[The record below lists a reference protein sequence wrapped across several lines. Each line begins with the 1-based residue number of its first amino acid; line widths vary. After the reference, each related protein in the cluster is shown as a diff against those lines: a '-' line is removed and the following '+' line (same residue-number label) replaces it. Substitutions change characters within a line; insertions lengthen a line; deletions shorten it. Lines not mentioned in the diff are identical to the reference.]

1 TLEVLNGISPNLL
14 ELSEQIANLKAQ
26 SGASPR
32 EIAAAGTLVM
42 LTQRLARS
50 ANEFLS
56 SEGVDPETAFLLG
69 KDTNTFR
76 ELTDGFL
83 NGSESL
89 RLSKTTEP
97 DTRDKLLELQ
107 TAFGEYQKSIAQI
120 LGNLQ
125 NFIAAKQAEEL
136 IFKENEALKQ
146 RLSDVQQ
153 AYRTEQDSLTLPFW
167 LMLASVL
174 VALLSA
180 AGIALVLLQDSR
192 NRTKDADARRM
203 EAEGQRL
210 EAQRQEEEAKK

>member
-1 TLEVLNGISPNLL
+1 KMNAMLKETQKLWTGSDKAAASILKLEKELTGFGSTLEVLNGISPNLL

-120 LGNLQ
+120 
-125 NFIAAKQAEEL
+125 
-136 IFKENEALKQ
+136 
-146 RLSDVQQ
+146 
-153 AYRTEQDSLTLPFW
+153 
-167 LMLASVL
+167 
-174 VALLSA
+174 
-180 AGIALVLLQDSR
+180 
-192 NRTKDADARRM
+192 
-203 EAEGQRL
+203 
-210 EAQRQEEEAKK
+210 